1 MYDRMVKILSCDQSW
16 RLGLIQVLVIAVVVV
31 DDDDDDHDEGAG
43 AGDFEL
49 RWWYLMVTVEVVNH
63 RSIYH
68 PKMGINTFDM
78 YSFPIT
84 KKTLL
89 DILRMFTGCLLSM
102 PYRSALSLWPA
113 SKQH

>member
-16 RLGLIQVLVIAVVVV
+16 HLTAPLAKHWKMGA
-31 DDDDDDHDEGAG
+31 GAG
-43 AGDFEL
+43 AGDSEL
-49 RWWYLMVTVEVVNH
+49 RWWYLMVTLEVVNH

-68 PKMGINTFDM
+68 PKLGINTLDM
-78 YSFPIT
+78 HSFPIT